1 MRAWVSLRGF
11 SRIAITCTSM
21 VMMIGCSS
29 PSDLVASGPSITVS
43 SSKTPKAMALCV
55 FPAWQEHNSTAS
67 MSETASGYRL
77 VNGFAQQT
85 DDVLD
90 ITSAKTGSVAKLY
103 QRVAWSQIGRG
114 DLRES
119 LQRCK

>member
-1 MRAWVSLRGF
+1 MGIDVRQSVNHSVLAGAD
-11 SRIAITCTSM
+11 IAH
-21 VMMIGCSS
+21 GCSS
-29 PSDLVASGPSITVS
+29 PSDLMASAPAISVS
-43 SSKTPKAMALCV
+43 STKTPKAFALCV

-67 MSETASGYRL
+67 MSETISGYRI

-90 ITSAKTGSVAKLY
+90 IAQSKTGSVAKLY

-114 DLRES
+114 ELRDS
-119 LQRCK
+119 LQKCK

>member
-1 MRAWVSLRGF
+1 MKLIVGALAVALL
-11 SRIAITCTSM
+11 A
-21 VMMIGCSS
+21 GCSS
-29 PSDLVASGPSITVS
+29 PSDLMASAPSITVS
-43 SSKTPKAMALCV
+43 SAKTPKAIALCV
-55 FPAWQEHNSTAS
+55 FPAWQEHNSNAS

-90 ITSAKTGSVAKLY
+90 ISSAKTGSVAKLY

-119 LQRCK
+119 LQKCK

>member
-1 MRAWVSLRGF
+1 MKIILGALVLVLL
-11 SRIAITCTSM
+11 A
-21 VMMIGCSS
+21 GCSS